1 MKLTRVIELT
11 GKYAVCRKCGS
22 DKIGAGAGALNVT
35 EELFQR
41 RCKCGWS
48 VEVKEEFNKI

>member
-1 MKLTRVIELT
+1 MKLTRVIELIR
-11 GKYAVCRKCGS
+11 KYAVCRKCGS

-41 RCKCGWS
+41 TCKCGWS
-48 VEVKEEFNKI
+48 VEVKEESKI